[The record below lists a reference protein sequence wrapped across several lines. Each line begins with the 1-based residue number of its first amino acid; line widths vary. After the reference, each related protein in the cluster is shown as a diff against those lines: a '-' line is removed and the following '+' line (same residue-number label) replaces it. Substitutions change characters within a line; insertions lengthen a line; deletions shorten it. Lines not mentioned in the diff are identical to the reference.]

1 MTPGARRAVTVLTLL
16 VGTLAAVAAAA
27 GLTLGGG
34 PGRQVVVTP
43 RGEPVVLDGTGLYRW
58 SGVFAAA
65 GQRGTDLVVLVLVV
79 PLSVIALVAAR
90 RGSVRARLLLAGL
103 LVVVLY
109 VHGSVVAGTIAHT
122 PLYVVS
128 VLVVPAAGA
137 AVAVLV
143 AGIDPHEPL
152 LRSGTPRR
160 GPGLFMLVSALVT
173 VLVWGVPL
181 IAAAATGTVP
191 ARTDLAAAPV
201 TLGLDLAVVTPLV
214 SLAAVLLLRGAPQA
228 LLLAVPLLVLEVSL
242 APVIA
247 AQTASQL
254 ASGVRLDAAEIAGP
268 IGGFAV
274 LALGAAITLVA
285 LLRIPAPSPSS
296 SSPST
301 SPRPASAAWTDRRSP
316 DSSSEGRGREAR
328 PP

>member
-16 VGTLAAVAAAA
+16 AAALAAGAATA
-27 GLTLGGG
+27 GLAVGGG

-43 RGEPVVLDGTGLYRW
+43 RGVPVVLDGTGLYRW

-79 PLSVIALVAAR
+79 PLLVIALVAAR
-90 RGSVRARLLLAGL
+90 RGSVRARLLLVGL
-103 LVVVLY
+103 LVVVVY
-109 VHGSVVAGTIAHT
+109 VHGSIVAGTIAYT

-128 VLVVPAAGA
+128 VLVVPTAGT

-143 AGIDPHEPL
+143 AGIARHEPL
-152 LRSGTPRR
+152 LRPGVPRR
-160 GPGLFMLVSALVT
+160 GPGLFLLASALVT
-173 VLVWGVPL
+173 VVVWGVPL
-181 IAAAATGTVP
+181 VVAAATGTVP

-201 TLGLDLAVVTPLV
+201 TLGLDLAVITPLV

-228 LLLAVPLLVLEVSL
+228 LLLAVPLLVLEISL
-242 APVIA
+242 APVIT

-254 ASGVRLDAAEIAGP
+254 ASGVRLEAAEVAGP

-285 LLRIPAPSPSS
+285 LLRAPSPS
-296 SSPST
+296 PLT
-301 SPRPASAAWTDRRSP
+301 SPQPASAA
-316 DSSSEGRGREAR
+316 
-328 PP
+328 